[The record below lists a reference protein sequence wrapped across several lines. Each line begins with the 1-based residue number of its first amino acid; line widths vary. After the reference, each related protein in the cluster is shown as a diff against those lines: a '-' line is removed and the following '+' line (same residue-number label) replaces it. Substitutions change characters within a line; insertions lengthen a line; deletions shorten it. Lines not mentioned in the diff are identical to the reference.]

1 MFVNE
6 PFTTTVYTNNT
17 GAAVYTA
24 TLLDLDLS
32 AERTDEL
39 VITKSPGDN
48 QFELDSSNSKYLY
61 QSE

>member
-6 PFTTTVYTNNT
+6 PFTTTVYTHNT
-17 GAAVYTA
+17 GAIVYTA

-39 VITKSPGDN
+39 VISKSSGDN
-48 QFELDSSNSKYLY
+48 QFQLDASTSKY
-61 QSE
+61 